1 MQKHSN
7 NCWLKLKNFVI
18 YLHRTAWIIVISTAV
33 VKYVLYTNYCQTL
46 TLGSFYS
53 LLFTVY
59 YSLYQSSF
67 RCCSK

>member
-1 MQKHSN
+1 
-7 NCWLKLKNFVI
+7 
-18 YLHRTAWIIVISTAV
+18 VISTAV